1 MDVLVIGAMGL
12 DVKGMVRGPLE
23 AGTSNPGVIRCSP
36 GGVARNIAE
45 NLARLGLEV
54 SLLSAVGKD
63 WAGRYLLEQAQEAGV
78 DTQHVLIHPEVR
90 TGTYLAL
97 LDRELQ
103 LVTALDDMRAMERI
117 TPRYLN
123 DRRRLFRDAQTVVI
137 DANLSPPALQTVFR
151 LAGRYGRPVCADP
164 TSTVLAP
171 RLRPYLPSLRLVT
184 PNLEEAGAL
193 LGEMTLGNEPIEVA
207 RRLVARGVDLAVVTL
222 AERGLCYATA
232 EESGHLPALA
242 VPIVDRTGVG
252 DALTAAVV
260 FGLLEDLPA
269 SEAVRLGLSAA
280 ALTLQC
286 RETVCPDLSLE
297 DLYAQLVV

>member
-12 DVKGMVRGPLE
+12 DVKGMVQGPLE
-23 AGTSNPGVIRCSP
+23 AGTSSPGTIRSSP

-54 SLLSAVGKD
+54 VLLSAVGKD
-63 WAGRYLLEQAQEAGV
+63 WAGRYLLEQADEAGV
-78 DTQHVLIHPEVR
+78 DTQHVLVSPDVR

-97 LDRELQ
+97 LDRELR
-103 LVTALDDMRAMERI
+103 LIAALDDMRALEKI

-123 DRRRLFRDAQTVVI
+123 DRRRLFKEARMVVV
-137 DANLSPPALQTVFR
+137 DANLSPAALRTVFR
-151 LAGRYGRPVCADP
+151 LARQYAVPVCADP

-171 RLRPYLPSLRLVT
+171 RLGPYLPSLYLVT

-193 LGEMTLGNEPIEVA
+193 LGETLPLGQPIEIA
-207 RRLVARGVDLAVVTL
+207 RRLVAAGVEMAVVTL

-232 EESGHLPALA
+232 EESGHLPAIA
-242 VPIVDRTGVG
+242 VSIADPTGVG

-260 FGLLEDLPA
+260 FGLLEDLPP

-286 RETVCPDLSLE
+286 RETVCPDISLE
-297 DLYAQLVV
+297 NLYAQLVV